1 MPDLASILVRRSIGS
16 LTSSGSTCSS
26 CERTPLAGERL
37 HELDSGSLL
46 CDLCFV
52 ALPEERRLAVRSQ
65 RVGASERRLAVV
77 PKAA

>member
-1 MPDLASILVRRSIGS
+1 MLLRRSLGTLGARGS
-16 LTSSGSTCSS
+16 SCST

-37 HELDSGSLL
+37 HELDSGTLL
-46 CDLCFV
+46 CDLCFG
-52 ALPEERRLAVRSQ
+52 ALPEEQRLAVRSQ